1 MKNLK
6 LIDEHLAIV
15 HGIHRIVT
23 YLRSNIYQDSVKYF
37 TESAI
42 KMSKIVKRKEKK
54 ANDELTSLAEK
65 IRAKALENQ
74 KKLIEAEKEGGS
86 ESDSEEDATAEKK
99 KVLKSKGKSTVS
111 TQNENTNE
119 DESFESFS
127 ELNLVPE
134 LIQACKNLNYSKP
147 TPIQSKAIPPALE
160 GHDIIGLAQT
170 GSGKTAAFAI
180 PILNR
185 LWHDQEPYYA
195 CILAPT
201 RELAQ
206 QIKETFDSLG
216 SLMGV
221 RSTCIVG
228 GMNMMDQARDLMR
241 KPHIIIAT
249 PGRLMDHLENTKGFS
264 LRKLKFLVM
273 DEADRL
279 LDMEFGPVLDRILKI
294 IPTQER
300 TTYLFSATMTS
311 KIDKLQRASLTNP
324 VKCAVS
330 NKYQTVDTLVQTLMV
345 VPGGLKNTYLIYLL
359 NEFIGKTMI
368 IFTRTKANAERLSGL
383 CNLLEFSAT
392 ALHGD
397 LNQNQR
403 MGALDLF
410 KAGKRSILVATDV
423 AARGLDIPSVDIVVN
438 YDIPVDSKSYIHRV
452 GRTARAGRSG
462 KSISLVSQYD
472 LELILRIEEVLGKKL
487 PKESVDK
494 NIILTLRDSVDKA
507 NGEVVMEMNRR
518 NKEKIARGKGRRGRM
533 MTRENMDMGER

>member
-1 MKNLK
+1 MADETNKKVLK
-6 LIDEHLAIV
+6 KK
-15 HGIHRIVT
+15 
-23 YLRSNIYQDSVKYF
+23 QQ
-37 TESAI
+37 
-42 KMSKIVKRKEKK
+42 SKTISDVQ
-54 ANDELTSLAEK
+54 SLAEK
-65 IRAKALENQ
+65 IKTKALQNQ
-74 KKLIEAEKEGGS
+74 KDLLTVSSEKDEDVEGPP
-86 ESDSEEDATAEKK
+86 EEKDTNADKDDATF
-99 KVLKSKGKSTVS
+99 
-111 TQNENTNE
+111 N
-119 DESFESFS
+119 SFS

-134 LIQACKNLNYSKP
+134 LIEACANLKYEKP
-147 TPIQSKAIPPALE
+147 TPIQAKAIPSALE

-180 PILNR
+180 PILNK
-185 LWHDQEPYYA
+185 LWYDKQPYYA

-216 SLMGV
+216 SNMGL
-221 RSTCIVG
+221 RSVCIVG
-228 GMNMMDQARDLMR
+228 GMNMMDQARELMR
-241 KPHIIIAT
+241 KPHVIIAT

-264 LRKLKFLVM
+264 LRNLKFLVM

-294 IPTQER
+294 LPVANR

-311 KIDKLQRASLTNP
+311 KIDKLQRASLVNP

-345 VPGGLKNTYLIYLL
+345 VPGGLKNTYLMYLL
-359 NEFIGKTMI
+359 NEYLGKTTI
-368 IFTRTKANAERLSGL
+368 VFTRTKSNCERISTL
-383 CNLLEFSAT
+383 CNMLDFNAT

-403 MGALDLF
+403 TGALDLF

-423 AARGLDIPSVDIVVN
+423 AARGLDIPSVDIVIN

-472 LELILRIEEVLGKKL
+472 LELILRIEDVLNKKL
-487 PKESVDK
+487 PKENADK
-494 NIILTLRDSVDKA
+494 SIILQLRDTVDKA
-507 NGEVVMEMNRR
+507 NGEVIMEMNRR
-518 NKEKIARGKGRRGRM
+518 SKDNKYNKNHRRKKFNKDDLD
-533 MTRENMDMGER
+533 REER

>member
-1 MKNLK
+1 MSGK
-6 LIDEHLAIV
+6 V
-15 HGIHRIVT
+15 
-23 YLRSNIYQDSVKYF
+23 VKK
-37 TESAI
+37 SAT
-42 KMSKIVKRKEKK
+42 SKK
-54 ANDELTSLAEK
+54 AASTSSEISALAAK
-65 IRAKALENQ
+65 IRAKAVENQ
-74 KKLIEAEKEGGS
+74 KKMQHNRDNIS
-86 ESDSEEDATAEKK
+86 EEETEHVKKVSHSKTESVDEEDANNA
-99 KVLKSKGKSTVS
+99 
-111 TQNENTNE
+111 E
-119 DESFESFS
+119 DESFETFS

-134 LIQACKNLNYSKP
+134 LIEACKNLNYSKP
-147 TPIQSKAIPPALE
+147 TPIQARSIPPALA

-180 PILNR
+180 PILNK
-185 LWHDQEPYYA
+185 LWEDQQPYYG

-221 RSTCIVG
+221 RSVCIVG
-228 GMNMMDQARDLMR
+228 GMNMMDQSRDLMR

-264 LRKLKFLVM
+264 LRKLRFLVM

-294 IPTQER
+294 IPTQGR

-345 VPGGLKNTYLIYLL
+345 VPGGLKNTYLIYLM
-359 NEFIGKTMI
+359 NEFIGKTI
-368 IFTRTKANAERLSGL
+368 IVFTRTKANAERISALA
-383 CNLLEFSAT
+383 NLLEFNAT

-403 MGALDLF
+403 TGALDLF

-423 AARGLDIPSVDIVVN
+423 AARGLDIPSVDIVIN

-472 LELILRIEEVLGKKL
+472 LELILRIEDVLGKKL
-487 PKESVDK
+487 PKENVDK
-494 NIILTLRDSVDKA
+494 NSIYSFRDSVDKA
-507 NGEVVMEMNRR
+507 NGEVVMELNRR

-533 MTRENMDMGER
+533 AAKEDMDRGER

>member
-1 MKNLK
+1 MSGKNGIK
-6 LIDEHLAIV
+6 KGGVIKKNKPTVSKEVSTLAA
-15 HGIHRIVT
+15 
-23 YLRSNIYQDSVKYF
+23 K
-37 TESAI
+37 I
-42 KMSKIVKRKEKK
+42 K
-54 ANDELTSLAEK
+54 
-65 IRAKALENQ
+65 AKALENQ
-74 KKLIEAEKEGGS
+74 KKLQEQKDQSSS
-86 ESDSEEDATAEKK
+86 ESEDEEIESKEETPEGQNAE
-99 KVLKSKGKSTVS
+99 
-111 TQNENTNE
+111 E
-119 DESFESFS
+119 DESTEKTLESFS
-127 ELNLVPE
+127 DLNIVPE
-134 LIQACKNLNYSKP
+134 LLQACKNLNFTKP
-147 TPIQSKAIPPALE
+147 TPIQAKAIPPALE
-160 GHDIIGLAQT
+160 GKDIIGLAQT

-185 LWHDQEPYYA
+185 LWHDQSPYYA
-195 CILAPT
+195 CILSPT

-216 SLMGV
+216 TIMGA
-221 RSTCIVG
+221 RTTCIVG

-294 IPTQER
+294 IPTQGR

-311 KIDKLQRASLTNP
+311 KIDKLQRASLTDP

-359 NEFIGKTMI
+359 NEFIGKTII
-368 IFTRTKANAERLSGL
+368 IFTRTKANAERISAL
-383 CNLLEFSAT
+383 CNLLEFNAT

-403 MGALDLF
+403 TGALDLF
-410 KAGKRSILVATDV
+410 KAGRRSILVATDV
-423 AARGLDIPSVDIVVN
+423 AARGLDIPSVDIVIN

-487 PKESVDK
+487 PKENVD
-494 NIILTLRDSVDKA
+494 RDLVMSFRNTVDKA
-507 NGEVVMEMNRR
+507 NGEVIMELNRR
-518 NKEKIARGKGRRGRM
+518 NKEKAARGGGRRGRM
-533 MTRENMDMGER
+533 AARMDMDKEER

>member
-1 MKNLK
+1 MK
-6 LIDEHLAIV
+6 
-15 HGIHRIVT
+15 VT
-23 YLRSNIYQDSVKYF
+23 
-37 TESAI
+37 
-42 KMSKIVKRKEKK
+42 K
-54 ANDELTSLAEK
+54 ANKKNELTSLAEK
-65 IRAKALENQ
+65 IRARALENQ
-74 KKLIEAEKEGGS
+74 QKLKEEEEEEVEVKKSKKQKVVEEQGEKE
-86 ESDSEEDATAEKK
+86 EEEEEETFDSF
-99 KVLKSKGKSTVS
+99 
-111 TQNENTNE
+111 TQ
-119 DESFESFS
+119 
-127 ELNLVPE
+127 LNLVPE
-134 LIQACKNLNYSKP
+134 LIQACQNLNYAKP
-147 TPIQSKAIPPALE
+147 TPIQARAIPPALE
-160 GHDIIGLAQT
+160 GKDIIGLAQT

-180 PILNR
+180 PILNK
-185 LWHDQEPYYA
+185 LWEDQQPYYA

-221 RSTCIVG
+221 RTTCIVG

-264 LRKLKFLVM
+264 LKKLRFLVM

-294 IPTQER
+294 IPTQGR

-311 KIDKLQRASLTNP
+311 KIDKLQRASLTDP

-345 VPGGLKNTYLIYLL
+345 VPGGLKNTFLVYLL
-359 NEFIGKTMI
+359 NEFIGKTII

-403 MGALDLF
+403 TGALDLF

-423 AARGLDIPSVDIVVN
+423 AARGLDIPSVDIVIN

-487 PKESVDK
+487 PKENVDK
-494 NIILTLRDSVDKA
+494 GAILTLRDTVDKA

-518 NKEKIARGKGRRGRM
+518 NKEKQARGKGRRGRM
-533 MTRENMDMGER
+533 MAKENMDREER

>member
-1 MKNLK
+1 M
-6 LIDEHLAIV
+6 AQ
-15 HGIHRIVT
+15 VT
-23 YLRSNIYQDSVKYF
+23 KI
-37 TESAI
+37 
-42 KMSKIVKRKEKK
+42 SKSGRNKE
-54 ANDELTSLAEK
+54 LSSLAEK
-65 IRAKALENQ
+65 IRKNAIEKHQQDKESYLDKDKENQ
-74 KKLIEAEKEGGS
+74 ETSVSGPDE
-86 ESDSEEDATAEKK
+86 
-99 KVLKSKGKSTVS
+99 VLD
-111 TQNENTNE
+111 NETTEN
-119 DESFESFS
+119 FESFRD
-127 ELNLVPE
+127 LDIVPE
-134 LIQACKNLNYSKP
+134 LIEACENLKFTKP
-147 TPIQSKAIPPALE
+147 TPIQSKAIPPALQ
-160 GHDIIGLAQT
+160 GNDIIGLAQT

-180 PILNR
+180 PILNQ
-185 LWHDQEPYYA
+185 LWHDQQPYYA

-221 RSTCIVG
+221 RSTCIMG

-264 LRKLKFLVM
+264 LRKLRFLVI

-279 LDMEFGPVLDRILKI
+279 LDMEFGAVLDRILKN
-294 IPTQER
+294 IPTKGR

-324 VKCAVS
+324 VKCSVS
-330 NKYQTVDTLVQTLMV
+330 NKYQTVDTLIQTLMV

-359 NEFIGKTMI
+359 NEFIGKSTI
-368 IFTRTKANAERLSGL
+368 VFTRTKANAERISGL

-403 MGALDLF
+403 TGALDLF
-410 KAGKRSILVATDV
+410 KAGRRSILVATDV
-423 AARGLDIPSVDIVVN
+423 AARGLDIPSVDIVIN

-472 LELILRIEEVLGKKL
+472 LELILRIEDVLGKKL
-487 PKESVDK
+487 PKEDINK
-494 NIILTLRDSVDKA
+494 NMILSLRDSVDKA
-507 NGEVVMEMNRR
+507 NGEVVMELNRR
-518 NKEKIARGKGRRGRM
+518 NKEKQARGKGRRGRM
-533 MTRENMDMGER
+533 ASKENMDKEEQ

>member
-1 MKNLK
+1 MSEKSRTKNG
-6 LIDEHLAIV
+6 AV
-15 HGIHRIVT
+15 
-23 YLRSNIYQDSVKYF
+23 VKKNKP
-37 TESAI
+37 AN
-42 KMSKIVKRKEKK
+42 SKEVS
-54 ANDELTSLAEK
+54 SLAAK

-74 KKLIEAEKEGGS
+74 KKLQAQDERS
-86 ESDSEEDATAEKK
+86 SSDSEEKEVEAKK
-99 KVLKSKGKSTVS
+99 ETPKT
-111 TQNENTNE
+111 E
-119 DESFESFS
+119 DEEQDDSTEKTLESFS
-127 ELNLVPE
+127 DLNIVPE
-134 LIQACKNLNYSKP
+134 LLQACKNLNFTKP
-147 TPIQSKAIPPALE
+147 TPIQAKAIPPALE
-160 GHDIIGLAQT
+160 GKDIIGLAQT
-170 GSGKTAAFAI
+170 GSGKTAAFAL

-185 LWHDQEPYYA
+185 LWHDQSPYYA
-195 CILAPT
+195 CILSPT

-216 SLMGV
+216 TIMGA
-221 RSTCIVG
+221 RTTCIVG

-294 IPTQER
+294 IPTQGR

-311 KIDKLQRASLTNP
+311 KIDKLQRASLTDP

-345 VPGGLKNTYLIYLL
+345 VPGGLKNTFLIYLL
-359 NEFIGKTMI
+359 NEFIGKTTI
-368 IFTRTKANAERLSGL
+368 IFTRTKANAERISGL
-383 CNLLEFSAT
+383 CNLLEFNAT

-403 MGALDLF
+403 TGALDLF
-410 KAGKRSILVATDV
+410 KAGRRSILVATDV
-423 AARGLDIPSVDIVVN
+423 AARGLDIPSVDIVIN

-487 PKESVDK
+487 PKENVDRD
-494 NIILTLRDSVDKA
+494 LVMSLRNSVDKA
-507 NGEVVMEMNRR
+507 NGEVIMELNRR
-518 NKEKIARGKGRRGRM
+518 NKEKTARSGGRRSRM
-533 MTRENMDMGER
+533 AARMDMDREER

>member
-1 MKNLK
+1 MSSKVNTSHGVLK
-6 LIDEHLAIV
+6 
-15 HGIHRIVT
+15 
-23 YLRSNIYQDSVKYF
+23 K
-37 TESAI
+37 
-42 KMSKIVKRKEKK
+42 SKGSTNK
-54 ANDELTSLAEK
+54 ELTSLAAK

-74 KKLIEAEKEGGS
+74 KKLVKDEEIEESSSDHELEDIKPKSRKRKEPEVEAEVGVA
-86 ESDSEEDATAEKK
+86 DASEES
-99 KVLKSKGKSTVS
+99 V
-111 TQNENTNE
+111 Q
-119 DESFESFS
+119 SFVDF
-127 ELNLVPE
+127 NIVPE
-134 LIQACKNLNYSKP
+134 LIEACENLNYTKV
-147 TPIQSKAIPPALE
+147 TPIQASAIPPALE
-160 GHDIIGLAQT
+160 GKDIIGLAQT

-185 LWHDQEPYYA
+185 LWHDQQPYYA

-221 RSTCIVG
+221 RTTCIVG

-241 KPHIIIAT
+241 KPHVIIAT

-264 LRKLKFLVM
+264 LRKLRFLVM

-294 IPTQER
+294 IPTQGR

-311 KIDKLQRASLTNP
+311 KIDKLQRASLTDP

-330 NKYQTVDTLVQTLMV
+330 NKYQTVDTLIQTLMV

-359 NEFIGKTMI
+359 NENIGKTAI
-368 IFTRTKANAERLSGL
+368 IFTRTKVNAERISAL
-383 CNLLEFSAT
+383 CNLLEFNAT

-403 MGALDLF
+403 TGALDLF
-410 KAGKRSILVATDV
+410 KAGRRSILVATDV
-423 AARGLDIPSVDIVVN
+423 AARGLDIPSVDIVIN

-487 PKESVDK
+487 SKESVDK
-494 NIILTLRDSVDKA
+494 DIIFSFRDSVDKA
-507 NGEVVMEMNRR
+507 NGEVIMELNRR
-518 NKEKIARGKGRRGRM
+518 HKEKALRGGGRRGRM
-533 MTRENMDMGER
+533 TAKSDMDREER

>member
-1 MKNLK
+1 MSEKSRTKNG
-6 LIDEHLAIV
+6 AV
-15 HGIHRIVT
+15 
-23 YLRSNIYQDSVKYF
+23 VKKNKP
-37 TESAI
+37 AN
-42 KMSKIVKRKEKK
+42 SKEVSS
-54 ANDELTSLAEK
+54 LTAK

-74 KKLIEAEKEGGS
+74 KKLQAQDEIS
-86 ESDSEEDATAEKK
+86 SSDSEGEEVEPKKETPRTEEVEQDDSTEKT
-99 KVLKSKGKSTVS
+99 L
-111 TQNENTNE
+111 
-119 DESFESFS
+119 ESFS
-127 ELNLVPE
+127 DLNIVPE
-134 LIQACKNLNYSKP
+134 LLQACKNLNFTKP
-147 TPIQSKAIPPALE
+147 TPIQAKAIPPALE
-160 GHDIIGLAQT
+160 GKDIIGLAQT
-170 GSGKTAAFAI
+170 GSGKTAAFAL

-185 LWHDQEPYYA
+185 LWHDQSPYYA
-195 CILAPT
+195 CILSPT

-216 SLMGV
+216 TIMGA
-221 RSTCIVG
+221 RTTCIVG

-294 IPTQER
+294 IPTQGR

-311 KIDKLQRASLTNP
+311 KIDKLQRASLTDP

-345 VPGGLKNTYLIYLL
+345 VPGGLKNTFLIYLL
-359 NEFIGKTMI
+359 NEFIGKTTI
-368 IFTRTKANAERLSGL
+368 IFTRTKANAERISGL
-383 CNLLEFSAT
+383 CNLLEFNAT

-403 MGALDLF
+403 TGALDLF
-410 KAGKRSILVATDV
+410 KAGRRSILVATDV
-423 AARGLDIPSVDIVVN
+423 AARGLDIPSVDIVIN

-487 PKESVDK
+487 PKENVDRD
-494 NIILTLRDSVDKA
+494 LVMSLRNSVDKA
-507 NGEVVMEMNRR
+507 NGEVIMELNRR
-518 NKEKIARGKGRRGRM
+518 NKEKIARSGGRRSRM
-533 MTRENMDMGER
+533 AARMDMDREER

>member
-1 MKNLK
+1 M
-6 LIDEHLAIV
+6 A
-15 HGIHRIVT
+15 
-23 YLRSNIYQDSVKYF
+23 
-37 TESAI
+37 
-42 KMSKIVKRKEKK
+42 KIEKK
-54 ANDELTSLAEK
+54 QAVKNNQVLSLAEK
-65 IRAKALENQ
+65 IKRKALEKQQQAHAN
-74 KKLIEAEKEGGS
+74 EPS
-86 ESDSEEDATAEKK
+86 PSDEDSAQSNSKDSNSNEQPEESEEI
-99 KVLKSKGKSTVS
+99 
-111 TQNENTNE
+111 
-119 DESFESFS
+119 FESFT
-127 ELNLVPE
+127 ELDLVPE
-134 LIQACKNLNYSKP
+134 LIEACKNLNYNKP
-147 TPIQSKAIPPALE
+147 TPIQSKAIPPALK
-160 GHDIIGLAQT
+160 GSDIIGLAQT

-180 PILNR
+180 PILNQ
-185 LWHDQEPYYA
+185 LWHDQQPYYA

-228 GMNMMDQARDLMR
+228 GMSMMDQARDLMR

-249 PGRLMDHLENTKGFS
+249 PGRLMDHLENTKGFN
-264 LRKLKFLVM
+264 LRKLKYLVM

-279 LDMEFGPVLDRILKI
+279 LDMEFGPVLDRILNI
-294 IPTQER
+294 IPTQGR

-345 VPGGLKNTYLIYLL
+345 VPGGLKNTFLIYLL
-359 NEFIGKTMI
+359 NEFIGKSTI
-368 IFTRTKANAERLSGL
+368 VFTRTKANAERISNL

-403 MGALDLF
+403 TGALDLF

-423 AARGLDIPSVDIVVN
+423 AARGLDIPSVDIVIN

-472 LELILRIEEVLGKKL
+472 LELILRIEDVLGKKL
-487 PKESVDK
+487 PKENVD
-494 NIILTLRDSVDKA
+494 NDAILALRDSVDKA
-507 NGEVVMEMNRR
+507 NGEVVMELNRR
-518 NKEKIARGKGRRGRM
+518 NKEKQARGKGRRGRM
-533 MTRENMDMGER
+533 ATRDNMDREER

>member
-1 MKNLK
+1 MSEKSRTKNG
-6 LIDEHLAIV
+6 AV
-15 HGIHRIVT
+15 
-23 YLRSNIYQDSVKYF
+23 VKKNKP
-37 TESAI
+37 AN
-42 KMSKIVKRKEKK
+42 SKEVS
-54 ANDELTSLAEK
+54 SLAAK

-74 KKLIEAEKEGGS
+74 KKLQAQDEIS
-86 ESDSEEDATAEKK
+86 SSDSEEEEVEPKKETPRTEEVEQDDSTEKT
-99 KVLKSKGKSTVS
+99 L
-111 TQNENTNE
+111 
-119 DESFESFS
+119 ESFS
-127 ELNLVPE
+127 DLNIVPE
-134 LIQACKNLNYSKP
+134 LLQACKNLNFTKP
-147 TPIQSKAIPPALE
+147 TPIQAKAIPPALE
-160 GHDIIGLAQT
+160 GKDIIGLAQT
-170 GSGKTAAFAI
+170 GSGKTAAFAL

-185 LWHDQEPYYA
+185 LWHDQSPYYA
-195 CILAPT
+195 CILSPT

-216 SLMGV
+216 TIMGA
-221 RSTCIVG
+221 RTTCIVG

-294 IPTQER
+294 IPTQGR

-311 KIDKLQRASLTNP
+311 KIDKLQRASLTDP

-345 VPGGLKNTYLIYLL
+345 VPGGLKNTFLIYLL
-359 NEFIGKTMI
+359 NEFIGKTTI
-368 IFTRTKANAERLSGL
+368 IFTRTKANAERISGL
-383 CNLLEFSAT
+383 CNLLEFNAT

-403 MGALDLF
+403 TGALDLF
-410 KAGKRSILVATDV
+410 KAGRRSILVATDV
-423 AARGLDIPSVDIVVN
+423 AARGLDIPSVDIVIN

-487 PKESVDK
+487 PKENVDRD
-494 NIILTLRDSVDKA
+494 LVMSLRNSVDKA
-507 NGEVVMEMNRR
+507 NGEVIMELNRR
-518 NKEKIARGKGRRGRM
+518 NKEKIARSGGRRSRM
-533 MTRENMDMGER
+533 AARMDMDREER

>member
-1 MKNLK
+1 MSGK
-6 LIDEHLAIV
+6 
-15 HGIHRIVT
+15 VT
-23 YLRSNIYQDSVKYF
+23 KKSNKSEV
-37 TESAI
+37 A
-42 KMSKIVKRKEKK
+42 
-54 ANDELTSLAEK
+54 SLAAK
-65 IRAKALENQ
+65 IKAKAIENQ
-74 KKLIEAEKEGGS
+74 KKAEKELNV
-86 ESDSEEDATAEKK
+86 ENLSEEDHIESKK
-99 KVLKSKGKSTVS
+99 DTKKLDESTESEVS
-111 TQNENTNE
+111 TET
-119 DESFESFS
+119 FESFN

-134 LIQACKNLNYSKP
+134 LVEACKNLHYEKP
-147 TPIQSKAIPPALE
+147 TPIQAKAIPAALE
-160 GHDIIGLAQT
+160 GNDIIGLAQT

-185 LWHDQEPYYA
+185 LWEDQQPYYA
-195 CILAPT
+195 CILSPT

-221 RSTCIVG
+221 RSVCVVG

-249 PGRLMDHLENTKGFS
+249 PGRLMDHLENTRGFS

-279 LDMEFGPVLDRILKI
+279 LDMEFGPVLDKILKI
-294 IPTQER
+294 LPVQER

-345 VPGGLKNTYLIYLL
+345 VPGGLKNTFLIYLL
-359 NEFIGKTMI
+359 NEFIGKTTI
-368 IFTRTKANAERLSGL
+368 IFTRTKANAERISTLA
-383 CNLLEFSAT
+383 NLLEFNAT

-403 MGALDLF
+403 TGALDLF
-410 KAGKRSILVATDV
+410 KAGRRSILVATDV
-423 AARGLDIPSVDIVVN
+423 AARGLDIPSVDIVIN

-487 PKESVDK
+487 PKENVDK
-494 NIILTLRDSVDKA
+494 DIILSLRDSVDKA

-518 NKEKIARGKGRRGRM
+518 NKEKQARGKGRRGRM
-533 MTRENMDMGER
+533 MSKDNMDREER

>member
-1 MKNLK
+1 M
-6 LIDEHLAIV
+6 
-15 HGIHRIVT
+15 
-23 YLRSNIYQDSVKYF
+23 SNKI
-37 TESAI
+37 I
-42 KMSKIVKRKEKK
+42 KKSKVVK
-54 ANDELTSLAEK
+54 ANVNDATSLASK
-65 IRAKALENQ
+65 IKAKAIENQ
-74 KKLIEAEKEGGS
+74 KKQQAADHGDSSAS
-86 ESDSEEDATAEKK
+86 ESDSEEENFNTKNKNSKEDDEEK
-99 KVLKSKGKSTVS
+99 
-111 TQNENTNE
+111 EEE
-119 DESFESFS
+119 DYETFDSFS
-127 ELNLVPE
+127 DLKLVPE
-134 LIQACKNLNYSKP
+134 LIEACQNLNYEKP
-147 TPIQSKAIPPALE
+147 TPIQSRAIPPALQ
-160 GHDIIGLAQT
+160 GNDIIGLAQT

-180 PILNR
+180 PILNK
-185 LWHDQEPYYA
+185 LWEDQQPYYA

-249 PGRLMDHLENTKGFS
+249 PGRLMDHLENTRGFS
-264 LRKLKFLVM
+264 LKKLKFLVM

-294 IPTQER
+294 IPTQGR

-330 NKYQTVDTLVQTLMV
+330 NKYQTVDTLVQTLTV
-345 VPGGLKNTYLIYLL
+345 VPGGLKNTYLIYFL
-359 NEFIGKTMI
+359 NEFIGKTCI
-368 IFTRTKANAERLSGL
+368 VFTRTKANAERIAGL
-383 CNLLEFSAT
+383 LNTLDFSAT

-403 MGALDLF
+403 TGALDLF
-410 KAGKRSILVATDV
+410 KAGRRSILVATDV
-423 AARGLDIPSVDIVVN
+423 AARGLDIPSVDIVMN

-472 LELILRIEEVLGKKL
+472 LELILRIEDVLGKKL
-487 PKESVDK
+487 PKENVDR
-494 NIILTLRDSVDKA
+494 NLVMSLRDTVEKT
-507 NGEVVMEMNRR
+507 NGEVIMELNRR
-518 NKEKIARGKGRRGRM
+518 HKEKQLRGKGRRGRM
-533 MTRENMDMGER
+533 QARDAMDKEEH

>member
-1 MKNLK
+1 MSSQ
-6 LIDEHLAIV
+6 
-15 HGIHRIVT
+15 RVT
-23 YLRSNIYQDSVKYF
+23 
-37 TESAI
+37 
-42 KMSKIVKRKEKK
+42 KK
-54 ANDELTSLAEK
+54 KQVSEVSSLAAK
-65 IRAKALENQ
+65 IKAKALANQ
-74 KKLIEAEKEGGS
+74 EKLKQEQNDQTTSNNEADESKDKKVSDEEKE
-86 ESDSEEDATAEKK
+86 DEEE
-99 KVLKSKGKSTVS
+99 G
-111 TQNENTNE
+111 
-119 DESFESFS
+119 ESFNSFS

-134 LIQACKNLNYSKP
+134 LIEACKNLKFSKP
-147 TPIQSKAIPPALE
+147 TPIQSKSIPPALK
-160 GHDIIGLAQT
+160 GKDIIGLAQT

-180 PILNR
+180 PILNN
-185 LWHDQEPYYA
+185 LWHDQQPYYA
-195 CILAPT
+195 CILSPT

-216 SLMGV
+216 ALMGV
-221 RSTCIVG
+221 RSVCIVG

-249 PGRLMDHLENTKGFS
+249 PGRLMDHLENTRGFS
-264 LRKLKFLVM
+264 LRNLKYLVM

-294 IPTQER
+294 IPTKGR

-324 VKCAVS
+324 IKCAVS

-345 VPGGLKNTYLIYLL
+345 VPGGVKDTYLVYLL
-359 NEFIGKTMI
+359 NEFMGKSMI
-368 IFTRTKANAERLSGL
+368 IFTRTKANAERISGL
-383 CNLLEFSAT
+383 ANLLEFNAT

-403 MGALDLF
+403 TGALDLF
-410 KAGKRSILVATDV
+410 KAGKRTILVATDV
-423 AARGLDIPSVDIVVN
+423 AARGLDIPSVDVVIN

-494 NIILTLRDSVDKA
+494 DIILALRDSVDKA
-507 NGEVVMEMNRR
+507 NGEVVKELSRR
-518 NKEKIARGKGRRGRM
+518 NKEKIARGKGSRRGRM
-533 MTRENMDMGER
+533 MARDDIDKGER

>member
-1 MKNLK
+1 MSGKVDK
-6 LIDEHLAIV
+6 KV
-15 HGIHRIVT
+15 QKKS
-23 YLRSNIYQDSVKYF
+23 SN
-37 TESAI
+37 
-42 KMSKIVKRKEKK
+42 
-54 ANDELTSLAEK
+54 NELTSLAAKIK
-65 IRAKALENQ
+65 IRALENQ
-74 KKLIEAEKEGGS
+74 KKLKEQS
-86 ESDSEEDATAEKK
+86 EQESSKESEDEEQDENAKTNKRSHKSKQEEED
-99 KVLKSKGKSTVS
+99 
-111 TQNENTNE
+111 E
-119 DESFESFS
+119 DENSTSYETFETFS

-147 TPIQSKAIPPALE
+147 TPIQSKSIPPALK

-180 PILNR
+180 PILNS
-185 LWHDQEPYYA
+185 LWHDQQPYYA

-221 RSTCIVG
+221 RSVCIVG

-241 KPHIIIAT
+241 KPHVIIAT

-264 LRKLKFLVM
+264 LRKLKYLVM

-294 IPTQER
+294 LPTQGR

-330 NKYQTVDTLVQTLMV
+330 NKYQTVDTLVQTLIV
-345 VPGGLKNTYLIYLL
+345 VPGGLKNTFLIYLL
-359 NEFIGKTMI
+359 NEYIGKSTI
-368 IFTRTKANAERLSGL
+368 IFTRTKANAERISGL
-383 CNLLEFSAT
+383 CNLLEFNAT

-403 MGALDLF
+403 TGALDLF
-410 KAGKRSILVATDV
+410 KAGRKTILVATDV
-423 AARGLDIPSVDIVVN
+423 AARGLDIPSVDIVIN

-487 PKESVDK
+487 PKETVDK
-494 NIILTLRDSVDKA
+494 EMILTLRDSVDKA
-507 NGEVVMEMNRR
+507 DGEVIMELNRR
-518 NKEKIARGKGRRGRM
+518 NKEKVARGRGGRRGRM
-533 MTRENMDMGER
+533 QSRQNMDRGD

>member
-1 MKNLK
+1 MSGKVNK
-6 LIDEHLAIV
+6 KSKQV
-15 HGIHRIVT
+15 
-23 YLRSNIYQDSVKYF
+23 SNEV
-37 TESAI
+37 
-42 KMSKIVKRKEKK
+42 M
-54 ANDELTSLAEK
+54 SLAAK
-65 IRAKALENQ
+65 IKAKALENQ
-74 KKLIEAEKEGGS
+74 KKEAKEAQTETSDDENSDKEKLGS
-86 ESDSEEDATAEKK
+86 DEKD
-99 KVLKSKGKSTVS
+99 
-111 TQNENTNE
+111 E
-119 DESFESFS
+119 DEDETFETFT

-134 LIQACKNLNYSKP
+134 LIEACKNLKYNKP
-147 TPIQSKAIPPALE
+147 TPIQAKSIPPALK
-160 GHDIIGLAQT
+160 GNDIIGLAQT

-180 PILNR
+180 PILNK
-185 LWHDQEPYYA
+185 LWHDQQPYYA
-195 CILAPT
+195 CILSPT

-221 RSTCIVG
+221 RSVCIVG

-249 PGRLMDHLENTKGFS
+249 PGRLMDHLENTRGFS
-264 LRKLKFLVM
+264 LRNLKFLVM

-294 IPTQER
+294 IPTQGR

-345 VPGGLKNTYLIYLL
+345 VPGGLKNTFLIYLL
-359 NEFIGKTMI
+359 NEYYGKSTI
-368 IFTRTKANAERLSGL
+368 IFTRTKANAERISALA
-383 CNLLEFSAT
+383 NLLEFNAT

-403 MGALDLF
+403 TGALDLF
-410 KAGKRSILVATDV
+410 KAGRKSILVATDV
-423 AARGLDIPSVDIVVN
+423 AARGLDIPSVDLVVN

-462 KSISLVSQYD
+462 KSVSLVSQYD

-487 PKESVDK
+487 PKETVDK
-494 NIILTLRDSVDKA
+494 DIILQLRDSVDKA
-507 NGEVVMEMNRR
+507 NGEVVMELARR
-518 NKEKIARGKGRRGRM
+518 NKEKQARGKGRHGRM
-533 MTRENMDMGER
+533 MSRENMDRGER

>member
-1 MKNLK
+1 MSGISKVKKN
-6 LIDEHLAIV
+6 
-15 HGIHRIVT
+15 
-23 YLRSNIYQDSVKYF
+23 
-37 TESAI
+37 TEMMNKS
-42 KMSKIVKRKEKK
+42 
-54 ANDELTSLAEK
+54 ELNKLAEK
-65 IRAKALENQ
+65 VRQRALEKQ
-74 KKLIEAEKEGGS
+74 KAAQNIDSDNESEVKKNIHNEVIEQAKI
-86 ESDSEEDATAEKK
+86 
-99 KVLKSKGKSTVS
+99 
-111 TQNENTNE
+111 NE
-119 DESFESFS
+119 DKDEIFLSFEQ
-127 ELNLVPE
+127 LNLVPE
-134 LIQACKNLNYSKP
+134 LLEACKSLNFSKP
-147 TPIQSKAIPPALE
+147 TSIQSKAIPAALE
-160 GHDIIGLAQT
+160 GNDIIGLAQT

-180 PILNR
+180 PILNK

-216 SLMGV
+216 SSMGV
-221 RSTCIVG
+221 RCTCIVG
-228 GMNMMDQARDLMR
+228 GMNMMDQARSLMR

-279 LDMEFGPVLDRILKI
+279 LDMEFGPVLDRILKN
-294 IPTQER
+294 IPTHGR

-311 KIDKLQRASLTNP
+311 KIEKLQRASLTNP

-345 VPGGLKNTYLIYLL
+345 VPSGLKNTFLIYLL
-359 NEFIGKTMI
+359 NELIGKSTI
-368 IFTRTKANAERLSGL
+368 VFTRTKANAERISGL

-403 MGALDLF
+403 TGALDLF
-410 KAGKRSILVATDV
+410 KSGRKSILVATDV
-423 AARGLDIPSVDIVVN
+423 AARGLDIPSVDIVIN
-438 YDIPVDSKSYIHRV
+438 YDIPMDSKSYIHRV

-487 PKESVDK
+487 PKENFDRDA
-494 NIILTLRDSVDKA
+494 ILSFRDSVDKA
-507 NGEVVMEMNRR
+507 NGEVVMELNRR
-518 NKEKIARGKGRRGRM
+518 TKEKQARGRGKRARY
-533 MTRENMDMGER
+533 TAKDAMDKEEE

>member
-1 MKNLK
+1 MSGKVVKKVRNGSGKNSELK
-6 LIDEHLAIV
+6 SLVEK
-15 HGIHRIVT
+15 
-23 YLRSNIYQDSVKYF
+23 VKQH
-37 TESAI
+37 TAAD
-42 KMSKIVKRKEKK
+42 RKETDNQDDEEPS
-54 ANDELTSLAEK
+54 AEGQSSEDELLDDEEPK
-65 IRAKALENQ
+65 Q
-74 KKLIEAEKEGGS
+74 
-86 ESDSEEDATAEKK
+86 EEDDDGQ
-99 KVLKSKGKSTVS
+99 LF
-111 TQNENTNE
+111 Q
-119 DESFESFS
+119 SFS
-127 ELNLVPE
+127 DLNLVPE
-134 LIQACKNLNYSKP
+134 LIEACENLKYAKP
-147 TPIQSKAIPPALE
+147 TPIQAKAIPPALE
-160 GHDIIGLAQT
+160 GSDIIGLAQT

-180 PILNR
+180 PILNK
-185 LWHDQEPYYA
+185 LWHEQQPYFA
-195 CILAPT
+195 CVLAPT

-216 SLMGV
+216 SSMGA

-228 GMNMMDQARDLMR
+228 GMNMIDQARDLMR
-241 KPHIIIAT
+241 RPHIIIAT

-279 LDMEFGPVLDRILKI
+279 LDMEFGPVLDKILKV
-294 IPTQER
+294 IPTQGR

-330 NKYQTVDTLVQTLMV
+330 TKYQTVDTLVQTLMV

-359 NEFIGKTMI
+359 NEFIGKTI
-368 IFTRTKANAERLSGL
+368 IVFTRTKANAERLSTL

-403 MGALDLF
+403 TGALDLF
-410 KAGKRSILVATDV
+410 KAGRRSILVATDV
-423 AARGLDIPSVDIVVN
+423 AARGLDIPSVDIVIN

-472 LELILRIEEVLGKKL
+472 LELILRIEDVLGRKL
-487 PKESVDK
+487 PKENVDK
-494 NIILTLRDSVDKA
+494 GLVLSLRDTVDKA
-507 NGEVVMEMNRR
+507 NGEVVIELNRR

-533 MTRENMDMGER
+533 AFKENMDREEQ

>member
-1 MKNLK
+1 MSGKVDKRSTQNSNKQSSKSDLK
-6 LIDEHLAIV
+6 
-15 HGIHRIVT
+15 
-23 YLRSNIYQDSVKYF
+23 
-37 TESAI
+37 
-42 KMSKIVKRKEKK
+42 
-54 ANDELTSLAEK
+54 SLAEK
-65 IRAKALENQ
+65 IKQKALEKQ
-74 KKLIEAEKEGGS
+74 KKEAKQESEKAEEWSTSKEEEGEEKEN
-86 ESDSEEDATAEKK
+86 EEGEDNDGDAEF
-99 KVLKSKGKSTVS
+99 
-111 TQNENTNE
+111 
-119 DESFESFS
+119 DSFS
-127 ELNLVPE
+127 ELDLVPE
-134 LIQACKNLNYSKP
+134 LIEACKNLNYAKP
-147 TPIQSKAIPPALE
+147 TPIQSRAIPPALK
-160 GHDIIGLAQT
+160 GSDIIGLAQT

-180 PILNR
+180 PILNK
-185 LWHDQEPYYA
+185 LWHDQQPYYA
-195 CILAPT
+195 CVLSPT

-221 RSTCIVG
+221 RSVCIVG
-228 GMNMMDQARDLMR
+228 GMNMIDQARDLMR

-249 PGRLMDHLENTKGFS
+249 PGRLMDHLENTRGFS

-294 IPTQER
+294 IPTQGR

-330 NKYQTVDTLVQTLMV
+330 TKYQTVETLVQTLMV

-359 NEFIGKTMI
+359 NEFIGKTI
-368 IFTRTKANAERLSGL
+368 IVFTRTKANAERISTLA
-383 CNLLEFSAT
+383 NLLEFSAT

-403 MGALDLF
+403 TGALDLF

-423 AARGLDIPSVDIVVN
+423 AARGLDIPSVDVVIN

-472 LELILRIEEVLGKKL
+472 LELILRIEDVLGRKL
-487 PKESVDK
+487 PKENVDK
-494 NIILTLRDSVDKA
+494 SIILSMRDTVDKA
-507 NGEVVMEMNRR
+507 NGEVVMELNRR
-518 NKEKIARGKGRRGRM
+518 SKEKAARGKGRRGRM
-533 MTRENMDMGER
+533 SAKDNMDRDEQ

>member
-1 MKNLK
+1 MAK
-6 LIDEHLAIV
+6 V
-15 HGIHRIVT
+15 
-23 YLRSNIYQDSVKYF
+23 
-37 TESAI
+37 
-42 KMSKIVKRKEKK
+42 EKK
-54 ANDELTSLAEK
+54 SGKGTELLSLAEK
-65 IRAKALENQ
+65 IKRRALEKQTPTTENTAVTKPI
-74 KKLIEAEKEGGS
+74 KKQVIAEN
-86 ESDSEEDATAEKK
+86 EEDE
-99 KVLKSKGKSTVS
+99 
-111 TQNENTNE
+111 E
-119 DESFESFS
+119 DEETFESFADL
-127 ELNLVPE
+127 ELVPE
-134 LIQACKNLNYSKP
+134 LIEACKNLNFAKP
-147 TPIQSKAIPPALE
+147 TPIQSKAIPPALK
-160 GHDIIGLAQT
+160 GNDIIGLAQT

-180 PILNR
+180 PILNQ
-185 LWHDQEPYYA
+185 LWHDQQPYYA

-249 PGRLMDHLENTKGFS
+249 PGRLMDHLENTKGFN

-294 IPTQER
+294 IPTQGR

-330 NKYQTVDTLVQTLMV
+330 SKYQTVDTLVQTLMV
-345 VPGGLKNTYLIYLL
+345 VPGGLKNAYLIYLL
-359 NEFIGKTMI
+359 NEFIGKTVI
-368 IFTRTKANAERLSGL
+368 VFTRTKANAERISGL

-403 MGALDLF
+403 TGALDLF

-423 AARGLDIPSVDIVVN
+423 AARGLDIPSVDIVIN

-487 PKESVDK
+487 PKENADRDA
-494 NIILTLRDSVDKA
+494 ILMLRESVDKA
-507 NGEVVMEMNRR
+507 NGEIVMELNRR
-518 NKEKIARGKGRRGRM
+518 SKEKAARGKGRRARM
-533 MTRENMDMGER
+533 MSKENMDREER

>member
-1 MKNLK
+1 MCRVLEMSAKTGNK
-6 LIDEHLAIV
+6 TK
-15 HGIHRIVT
+15 GIT
-23 YLRSNIYQDSVKYF
+23 
-37 TESAI
+37 
-42 KMSKIVKRKEKK
+42 KK
-54 ANDELTSLAEK
+54 ASSTDASKELTSLAAK
-65 IRAKALENQ
+65 IKAKALENQ
-74 KKLIEAEKEGGS
+74 RKMKEVDS
-86 ESDSEEDATAEKK
+86 SSEEGDEKRKPVTEKK
-99 KVLKSKGKSTVS
+99 SGKNARPLDLDSQVDEETTEEVL
-111 TQNENTNE
+111 
-119 DESFESFS
+119 ESFDD
-127 ELNLVPE
+127 LDLVPE
-134 LIQACKNLNYSKP
+134 ITQACKNLNFTKM
-147 TPIQSKAIPPALE
+147 TPIQAKSIPPALA
-160 GHDIIGLAQT
+160 GSDIIGLAQT

-180 PILNR
+180 PILNS
-185 LWHDQEPYYA
+185 LWHDQQPYYA

-216 SLMGV
+216 SLMGL
-221 RSTCIVG
+221 RTTCIVG

-241 KPHIIIAT
+241 KPHVIIAT

-294 IPTQER
+294 IPTQGR

-330 NKYQTVDTLVQTLMV
+330 NKYQTVDTLVQSLMV
-345 VPGGLKNTYLIYLL
+345 VPSGLKNAFLIYLL
-359 NEFIGKTMI
+359 NEYYGKSTI
-368 IFTRTKANAERLSGL
+368 IFTRTKANAERISAL
-383 CNLLEFSAT
+383 CNLLEFNAT

-403 MGALDLF
+403 TGALDLF
-410 KAGKRSILVATDV
+410 KAGKKSILVATDV

-462 KSISLVSQYD
+462 KSVSLVSQYD

-487 PKESVDK
+487 PKEDADK
-494 NIILTLRDSVDKA
+494 NSIMALRDTVDKA
-507 NGEVVMEMNRR
+507 NGEVIMELNRR
-518 NKEKIARGKGRRGRM
+518 NKEKIAKGKGRRGRM
-533 MTRENMDMGER
+533 AAKMDMDREER

>member
-1 MKNLK
+1 MAGKITKAEHKAPKQESSKGELK
-6 LIDEHLAIV
+6 
-15 HGIHRIVT
+15 
-23 YLRSNIYQDSVKYF
+23 
-37 TESAI
+37 
-42 KMSKIVKRKEKK
+42 
-54 ANDELTSLAEK
+54 SLAEK
-65 IRAKALENQ
+65 IKKRALENKETSEKVQ
-74 KKLIEAEKEGGS
+74 EIPEAEEEEGTEGTPTDAEQES
-86 ESDSEEDATAEKK
+86 EGAH
-99 KVLKSKGKSTVS
+99 
-111 TQNENTNE
+111 
-119 DESFESFS
+119 FESFS

-134 LIQACKNLNYSKP
+134 LIEACENLKYSKP
-147 TPIQSKAIPPALE
+147 TPIQAEAIPPALE
-160 GHDIIGLAQT
+160 GKDIIGLAQT

-180 PILNR
+180 PILNQ

-195 CILAPT
+195 CVLAPT

-216 SLMGV
+216 GAMGV
-221 RSTCIVG
+221 RTTCIVG
-228 GMNMMDQARDLMR
+228 GMNMIDQARDLMR

-264 LRKLKFLVM
+264 MRKLKFLVM

-294 IPTQER
+294 IPTQGR

-330 NKYQTVDTLVQTLMV
+330 TKYQTVDTLIQTLMV
-345 VPGGLKNTYLIYLL
+345 VPGGLKNTFLIYLL
-359 NEFIGKTMI
+359 NEFLGKTAI
-368 IFTRTKANAERLSGL
+368 VFTRTKANAERIATL

-403 MGALDLF
+403 TGALDLF
-410 KAGKRSILVATDV
+410 KAGRRSILVATDV
-423 AARGLDIPSVDIVVN
+423 AARGLDIPSVDIVIN

-472 LELILRIEEVLGKKL
+472 LELILRIEDVLGRKL
-487 PKESVDK
+487 PKENVDK
-494 NIILTLRDSVDKA
+494 GVILSLRDTVDKA
-507 NGEVVMEMNRR
+507 NGEVVMELNRR
-518 NKEKIARGKGRRGRM
+518 NKEKIARGKGRRSRM
-533 MTRENMDMGER
+533 HSRENMDKEEQ

>member
-1 MKNLK
+1 MASGKVDK
-6 LIDEHLAIV
+6 K
-15 HGIHRIVT
+15 T
-23 YLRSNIYQDSVKYF
+23 FSNKKEVASLVAK
-37 TESAI
+37 I
-42 KMSKIVKRKEKK
+42 K
-54 ANDELTSLAEK
+54 
-65 IRAKALENQ
+65 AKALENQ
-74 KKLIEAEKEGGS
+74 KKLKEEEHNNSKHSTIDDEQNKTKYIKKEEEGQDTNDDNEAF
-86 ESDSEEDATAEKK
+86 DSFQQLD
-99 KVLKSKGKSTVS
+99 
-111 TQNENTNE
+111 
-119 DESFESFS
+119 
-127 ELNLVPE
+127 LVPE
-134 LIQACKNLNYSKP
+134 LIEACKNLNYSKP
-147 TPIQSKAIPPALE
+147 TPIQAKSIPPALK
-160 GHDIIGLAQT
+160 GKDIIGLAQT

-180 PILNR
+180 PILNN
-185 LWHDQEPYYA
+185 LWYDQQPYYA

-221 RSTCIVG
+221 RSVCIVG
-228 GMNMMDQARDLMR
+228 GMSMMDQARDLMR

-264 LRKLKFLVM
+264 LRKLKYLVM

-294 IPTQER
+294 IPTKGR
-300 TTYLFSATMTS
+300 ITYLFSATMTS

-345 VPGGLKNTYLIYLL
+345 VPSGIKDTYLIYLL
-359 NEFIGKTMI
+359 NEYMGKSMI
-368 IFTRTKANAERLSGL
+368 VFTRTKANAERISALA
-383 CNLLEFSAT
+383 NLLEFNAT

-403 MGALDLF
+403 TGALDLF
-410 KAGKRSILVATDV
+410 KAGKKTILVATDV
-423 AARGLDIPSVDIVVN
+423 AARGLDIPSVDIVIN

-462 KSISLVSQYD
+462 KSVSLVSQYD

-487 PKESVDK
+487 PKETVDK
-494 NIILTLRDSVDKA
+494 DIILALRDSVDKA
-507 NGEVVMEMNRR
+507 NGEVVKELSRR
-518 NKEKIARGKGRRGRM
+518 NKERAARGKGRRARM
-533 MTRENMDMGER
+533 MAKDNMDKEEL

>member
-1 MKNLK
+1 MSGKIRAKNGGVVRK
-6 LIDEHLAIV
+6 NRPA
-15 HGIHRIVT
+15 
-23 YLRSNIYQDSVKYF
+23 DS
-37 TESAI
+37 
-42 KMSKIVKRKEKK
+42 KEVS
-54 ANDELTSLAEK
+54 SLAAK
-65 IRAKALENQ
+65 IRAKAIENQ
-74 KKLIEAEKEGGS
+74 KRMQNLDEDSSS
-86 ESDSEEDATAEKK
+86 ESEEEKSEEKVVEKPA
-99 KVLKSKGKSTVS
+99 LEGKAA
-111 TQNENTNE
+111 E
-119 DESFESFS
+119 DESTEKTLESFS
-127 ELNLVPE
+127 DFNIVPE
-134 LIQACKNLNYSKP
+134 LLQACKTLNYVKP
-147 TPIQSKAIPPALE
+147 TPIQVESIPPALE
-160 GHDIIGLAQT
+160 GKDIIGLAQT

-185 LWHDQEPYYA
+185 LWHDQSPYYA
-195 CILAPT
+195 CILSPT

-216 SLMGV
+216 TIMGA
-221 RSTCIVG
+221 RTTCIVG

-294 IPTQER
+294 IPTEGR

-311 KIDKLQRASLTNP
+311 KIDKLQRASLTDP

-359 NEFIGKTMI
+359 NDFIGKTTI
-368 IFTRTKANAERLSGL
+368 IFTRTKANAERLSAL
-383 CNLLEFSAT
+383 CNLLEFNAT

-403 MGALDLF
+403 TGALDLF
-410 KAGKRSILVATDV
+410 KAGRRSILVATDV
-423 AARGLDIPSVDIVVN
+423 AARGLDIPSVDIVIN

-487 PKESVDK
+487 PKEDVD
-494 NIILTLRDSVDKA
+494 RDLVMSMRNTVDKA
-507 NGEVVMEMNRR
+507 NGEVIMELNRR
-518 NKEKIARGKGRRGRM
+518 NKEKIARGGGRRSRM
-533 MTRENMDMGER
+533 TARMDMDKGER

>member
-1 MKNLK
+1 MSSKVNSSRGVLK
-6 LIDEHLAIV
+6 
-15 HGIHRIVT
+15 
-23 YLRSNIYQDSVKYF
+23 K
-37 TESAI
+37 
-42 KMSKIVKRKEKK
+42 SKGSTNK
-54 ANDELTSLAEK
+54 ELTSLAAK

-74 KKLIEAEKEGGS
+74 KKLVNDEEIEEAGPVHELEVMKHKSTKRKEAEAEVKDE
-86 ESDSEEDATAEKK
+86 DASEES
-99 KVLKSKGKSTVS
+99 V
-111 TQNENTNE
+111 Q
-119 DESFESFS
+119 SFVEFDI
-127 ELNLVPE
+127 VPE
-134 LIQACKNLNYSKP
+134 LIEACENLNYTKV
-147 TPIQSKAIPPALE
+147 TPIQASAIPPALK
-160 GHDIIGLAQT
+160 GKDIIGLAQT

-180 PILNR
+180 PILNS
-185 LWHDQEPYYA
+185 LWHDQQPYYA

-221 RSTCIVG
+221 RTTCIVG

-264 LRKLKFLVM
+264 LRKLRFLVM

-294 IPTQER
+294 IPTQGR

-311 KIDKLQRASLTNP
+311 KIDKLQRASLSDP

-330 NKYQTVDTLVQTLMV
+330 NKYQTVDTLLQTLMV

-359 NEFIGKTMI
+359 NENIGKTTI
-368 IFTRTKANAERLSGL
+368 IFTRTKVNAERISAL
-383 CNLLEFSAT
+383 CNLLEFNAT

-403 MGALDLF
+403 TGALDLF
-410 KAGKRSILVATDV
+410 KAGRRSILVATDV
-423 AARGLDIPSVDIVVN
+423 AARGLDIPSVDIVIN

-487 PKESVDK
+487 SKESVDK
-494 NIILTLRDSVDKA
+494 DIILSFRDSVDKA
-507 NGEVVMEMNRR
+507 NGEVIMELNRR
-518 NKEKIARGKGRRGRM
+518 HKEKALRGGGRRGRM
-533 MTRENMDMGER
+533 AARSDMDREER

>member
-1 MKNLK
+1 MSGK
-6 LIDEHLAIV
+6 
-15 HGIHRIVT
+15 VT
-23 YLRSNIYQDSVKYF
+23 KRSSSTVK
-37 TESAI
+37 
-42 KMSKIVKRKEKK
+42 
-54 ANDELTSLAEK
+54 DDLTSLASK

-74 KKLIEAEKEGGS
+74 KKEPTGDDKTTSSQVVETKNEENQNGVSIE
-86 ESDSEEDATAEKK
+86 
-99 KVLKSKGKSTVS
+99 
-111 TQNENTNE
+111 E
-119 DESFESFS
+119 DESNAETFASFS
-127 ELNLVPE
+127 ELDLVPE
-134 LIQACKNLNYSKP
+134 LIQACANLKYEKP
-147 TPIQSKAIPPALE
+147 TQIQASAIPAALQ
-160 GHDIIGLAQT
+160 GNDIIGLAQT

-180 PILNR
+180 PILNA
-185 LWHDQEPYYA
+185 LWHDQESYYA

-221 RSTCIVG
+221 RTVCIVG
-228 GMNMMDQARDLMR
+228 GMNMIDQARDLMR
-241 KPHIIIAT
+241 KPHIIVAT

-264 LRKLKFLVM
+264 LRKLKYLVM

-279 LDMEFGPVLDRILKI
+279 LDMEFGPVLDRILKV
-294 IPTQER
+294 IPTQGR

-345 VPGGLKNTYLIYLL
+345 VPGGLKNVYLIYLL
-359 NEFIGKTMI
+359 NEFIGKKFI
-368 IFTRTKANAERLSGL
+368 VFTRTKANAERICGL
-383 CNLLEFSAT
+383 ANILGFSAT

-403 MGALDLF
+403 TGALDML
-410 KAGKRSILVATDV
+410 KAGRRSILVATDV
-423 AARGLDIPSVDIVVN
+423 AARGLDIPSVDIVIN

-494 NIILTLRDSVDKA
+494 NIILSLRDSVDKA
-507 NGEVVMEMNRR
+507 NAEVVMEMNRR
-518 NKEKIARGKGRRGRM
+518 NKEKVARGKGRRGRM
-533 MTRENMDMGER
+533 LAKENMDKEER

>member
-1 MKNLK
+1 MASGKVDK
-6 LIDEHLAIV
+6 K
-15 HGIHRIVT
+15 T
-23 YLRSNIYQDSVKYF
+23 SSNKKEVDSLVAK
-37 TESAI
+37 I
-42 KMSKIVKRKEKK
+42 K
-54 ANDELTSLAEK
+54 
-65 IRAKALENQ
+65 AKALENQ
-74 KKLIEAEKEGGS
+74 KKLKEEEHNNTTHSTIDNEQNKTKHIKKEEEGQDTNDDNEAF
-86 ESDSEEDATAEKK
+86 DSFQQLD
-99 KVLKSKGKSTVS
+99 
-111 TQNENTNE
+111 
-119 DESFESFS
+119 
-127 ELNLVPE
+127 LVPE
-134 LIQACKNLNYSKP
+134 LIEACKNLNYSKP
-147 TPIQSKAIPPALE
+147 TPIQAKSIPPALK
-160 GHDIIGLAQT
+160 GKDIIGLAQT

-180 PILNR
+180 PILNN
-185 LWHDQEPYYA
+185 LWYDQQPYYA

-221 RSTCIVG
+221 RSVCIVG
-228 GMNMMDQARDLMR
+228 GMSMMDQARDLMR

-264 LRKLKFLVM
+264 LRKLKYLVM

-294 IPTQER
+294 IPTKGR
-300 TTYLFSATMTS
+300 ITYLFSATMTS

-345 VPGGLKNTYLIYLL
+345 VPSGIKDTYLIYLL
-359 NEFIGKTMI
+359 NEYMGKSMI
-368 IFTRTKANAERLSGL
+368 VFTRTKANAERISALA
-383 CNLLEFSAT
+383 NLLEFNAT

-403 MGALDLF
+403 TGALDLF
-410 KAGKRSILVATDV
+410 KAGKKTILVATDV
-423 AARGLDIPSVDIVVN
+423 AARGLDIPSVDIVIN

-462 KSISLVSQYD
+462 KSVSLVSQYD

-487 PKESVDK
+487 PKETVDK
-494 NIILTLRDSVDKA
+494 DIILALRDSVDKA
-507 NGEVVMEMNRR
+507 NGEVVKELSRR
-518 NKEKIARGKGRRGRM
+518 NKERAARGKGRRARM
-533 MTRENMDMGER
+533 MAKDNMDKEEL

>member
-1 MKNLK
+1 MAG
-6 LIDEHLAIV
+6 D
-15 HGIHRIVT
+15 
-23 YLRSNIYQDSVKYF
+23 
-37 TESAI
+37 
-42 KMSKIVKRKEKK
+42 
-54 ANDELTSLAEK
+54 K
-65 IRAKALENQ
+65 IRKKSKATKETASLVAKIKAKALENQ
-74 KKLIEAEKEGGS
+74 KKISTNDEEVHSDGVSDFKPSSKQAEKNA
-86 ESDSEEDATAEKK
+86 D
-99 KVLKSKGKSTVS
+99 VS
-111 TQNENTNE
+111 TQDDDDE
-119 DESFESFS
+119 ESFESFE

-134 LIQACKNLNYSKP
+134 LLEACKNLNYSKP
-147 TPIQSKAIPPALE
+147 TPIQSRSIPPALK
-160 GHDIIGLAQT
+160 GKDIIGLAQT

-180 PILNR
+180 PILNS
-185 LWHDQEPYYA
+185 LWHDQQPYYA
-195 CILAPT
+195 CILSPT

-221 RSTCIVG
+221 RSVCIVG

-241 KPHIIIAT
+241 KPHIIIGT
-249 PGRLMDHLENTKGFS
+249 PGRLMDHLENTRGFS
-264 LRKLKFLVM
+264 LRNLKYLVM

-294 IPTQER
+294 IPTQGR

-330 NKYQTVDTLVQTLMV
+330 TKYQTVDTLVQTLMV
-345 VPGGLKNTYLIYLL
+345 VPGGVKDTYLVYLL
-359 NEFIGKTMI
+359 NEFIGKSMI
-368 IFTRTKANAERLSGL
+368 IFTRTKANAERISGL
-383 CNLLEFSAT
+383 ANLLQFSAT

-403 MGALDLF
+403 TGALDLF
-410 KAGKRSILVATDV
+410 KAGRRSILVATDV
-423 AARGLDIPSVDIVVN
+423 AARGLDIPSVDVVIN

-487 PKESVDK
+487 PKENVDK
-494 NIILTLRDSVDKA
+494 DIVLALRDSVDKA
-507 NGEVVMEMNRR
+507 NGEVVKEMSRR
-518 NKEKIARGKGRRGRM
+518 NKEKQARGKGRHGRM
-533 MTRENMDMGER
+533 MLKDGSDKEER

>member
-1 MKNLK
+1 MASTKDRVVKKSIKSSGNGK
-6 LIDEHLAIV
+6 
-15 HGIHRIVT
+15 
-23 YLRSNIYQDSVKYF
+23 SDS
-37 TESAI
+37 SL
-42 KMSKIVKRKEKK
+42 M
-54 ANDELTSLAEK
+54 SLAEK
-65 IRAKALENQ
+65 IKFRALENAKKQQQDIVSQ
-74 KKLIEAEKEGGS
+74 KEKEQG
-86 ESDSEEDATAEKK
+86 EEDNNSVKGNNNQDDPKVEEKDDDD
-99 KVLKSKGKSTVS
+99 G
-111 TQNENTNE
+111 EA
-119 DESFESFS
+119 SFSSFS
-127 ELNLVPE
+127 ELDLVPE
-134 LIQACKNLNYSKP
+134 LIEACKELNYTKP
-147 TPIQSKAIPPALE
+147 TPIQCKSIPPALA
-160 GHDIIGLAQT
+160 GSDIIGLAQT

-185 LWHDQEPYYA
+185 LWYDKQPYYA
-195 CILAPT
+195 CILSPT

-216 SLMGV
+216 SNMGL
-221 RSTCIVG
+221 RSVCIVG
-228 GMNMMDQARDLMR
+228 GMNMMDQARELMR
-241 KPHIIIAT
+241 KPHVIIAT

-264 LRKLKFLVM
+264 LRNLKFLVM

-294 IPTQER
+294 LPVQGR

-359 NEFIGKTMI
+359 NEYLGKTMI
-368 IFTRTKANAERLSGL
+368 IFTRTKANCERLSTL
-383 CNLLEFSAT
+383 CNMLDFSAT

-403 MGALDLF
+403 TGALDLF
-410 KAGKRSILVATDV
+410 KAGRRAILVATDV
-423 AARGLDIPSVDIVVN
+423 AARGLDIPSVDIVIN

-487 PKESVDK
+487 PKETVDK
-494 NIILTLRDSVDKA
+494 QMILQLRDTVDKA
-507 NGEVVMEMNRR
+507 NGEVIMELNRR
-518 NKEKIARGKGRRGRM
+518 SKEKSNRRTSNRKKFGKDDQD
-533 MTRENMDMGER
+533 REER

>member
-1 MKNLK
+1 
-6 LIDEHLAIV
+6 
-15 HGIHRIVT
+15 
-23 YLRSNIYQDSVKYF
+23 
-37 TESAI
+37 
-42 KMSKIVKRKEKK
+42 MSGKVGKK
-54 ANDELTSLAEK
+54 SSKSEVASLAAK
-65 IRAKALENQ
+65 IRAKAVENQ
-74 KKLIEAEKEGGS
+74 KQAKKDNKE
-86 ESDSEEDATAEKK
+86 ETLSEEEHVVEKPKK
-99 KVLKSKGKSTVS
+99 K
-111 TQNENTNE
+111 QDNNENE
-119 DESFESFS
+119 DEEGESKDVEAFESFTQ
-127 ELNLVPE
+127 LNLVPE
-134 LIQACKNLNYSKP
+134 LVQACKNLNYAKP
-147 TPIQSKAIPPALE
+147 TPIQAKAIPAALE
-160 GHDIIGLAQT
+160 GNDIIGLAQT

-180 PILNR
+180 PILNK
-185 LWHDQEPYYA
+185 LWEDQQPYYA
-195 CILAPT
+195 CILSPT

-221 RSTCIVG
+221 RSVCIVG

-249 PGRLMDHLENTKGFS
+249 PGRLMDHLENTRGFS

-279 LDMEFGPVLDRILKI
+279 LDMEFGPVLDKILKI
-294 IPTQER
+294 LPVQGR

-345 VPGGLKNTYLIYLL
+345 VPSGLKNTFLIYLL
-359 NEFIGKTMI
+359 NEFIGKTII
-368 IFTRTKANAERLSGL
+368 IFTRTKANAERISALS
-383 CNLLEFSAT
+383 NLLEFNAT

-403 MGALDLF
+403 TGALDLF

-423 AARGLDIPSVDIVVN
+423 AARGLDIPSVDIVIN

-487 PKESVDK
+487 PKENVDK
-494 NIILTLRDSVDKA
+494 DIILSLRDSVDKA

-518 NKEKIARGKGRRGRM
+518 NKEKQARGKGRRGRM
-533 MTRENMDMGER
+533 MSKDNMDREER

>member
-1 MKNLK
+1 
-6 LIDEHLAIV
+6 
-15 HGIHRIVT
+15 
-23 YLRSNIYQDSVKYF
+23 
-37 TESAI
+37 
-42 KMSKIVKRKEKK
+42 MSGKVSKK
-54 ANDELTSLAEK
+54 SSKSEVASLAAK
-65 IRAKALENQ
+65 IRAKAVENRKQ
-74 KKLIEAEKEGGS
+74 AKKDHNDEDMTEEEHIVE
-86 ESDSEEDATAEKK
+86 ESKK
-99 KVLKSKGKSTVS
+99 KEDNDE
-111 TQNENTNE
+111 NEE
-119 DESFESFS
+119 EESNDAETFESFTQ
-127 ELNLVPE
+127 LNLVPE
-134 LIQACKNLNYSKP
+134 LVQACKNLNYAKP
-147 TPIQSKAIPPALE
+147 TPIQTKAIPAALE
-160 GHDIIGLAQT
+160 GNDIIGLAQT

-180 PILNR
+180 PILNK
-185 LWHDQEPYYA
+185 LWEDQQPYYA
-195 CILAPT
+195 CILSPT

-221 RSTCIVG
+221 RSVCIVG

-249 PGRLMDHLENTKGFS
+249 PGRLMDHLENTRGFS

-279 LDMEFGPVLDRILKI
+279 LDMEFGPVLDKILKI
-294 IPTQER
+294 LPVQGR

-345 VPGGLKNTYLIYLL
+345 VPSGLKNTFLIYLL
-359 NEFIGKTMI
+359 NEFIGKTII
-368 IFTRTKANAERLSGL
+368 IFTRTKANAERISALS
-383 CNLLEFSAT
+383 NLLEFNAT

-403 MGALDLF
+403 TGALDLF

-423 AARGLDIPSVDIVVN
+423 AARGLDIPSVDIVIN

-487 PKESVDK
+487 PKENVDK
-494 NIILTLRDSVDKA
+494 DIILSLRDSVDKA

-518 NKEKIARGKGRRGRM
+518 NKEKQARGKGRRGRM
-533 MTRENMDMGER
+533 MSKDNMDREER